1 MRTTSI
7 TGRKKYHKNRRT
19 VQICTQCKIAYSLV
33 GLFHTCHSFK
43 ELTGKII
50 SEPDLDIRLVL
61 SKSVCQEQERR
72 GCACCSYPCGNQGA
86 KF

>member
-1 MRTTSI
+1 M
-7 TGRKKYHKNRRT
+7 
-19 VQICTQCKIAYSLV
+19 

-43 ELTGKII
+43 ELRGKII

-61 SKSVCQEQERR
+61 SKSISQEQKRR

-86 KF
+86 KFLKIHLGFGDKKSSAFIK